1 MLQRRNQRVNKRH
14 RQGISGLRCEVKE
27 FRKCRRVASGK
38 SVRCTIRLEFLQC
51 LSIGGLPSP
60 AKYGASRQDEPSPQL
75 RSMIASRSIQHGVS
89 MPAVDPQTVI
99 EHDDDHN
106 DDGDHDDQDD

>member
-1 MLQRRNQRVNKRH
+1 M
-14 RQGISGLRCEVKE
+14 RCEVKD
-27 FRKCRRVASGK
+27 FGKCRRVASGK